1 MDDSRPTLPGPLGAI
16 GVRAE
21 ASRRPSAGR
30 TSCFPSSGLSW
41 SRTALEAGTW
51 PAPSLPRGRGRRKR
65 PGRRPR
71 GGCGSSPRWAWA
83 GRGSP
88 AHRDPP
94 TMASCGR
101 RRQECS
107 RGSRAAGRRRP
118 GGGAGAQ
125 RQPLTCPGSSHFSES
140 GGAPSTC
147 LPVRGRGGR
156 RGAWPGRGPRGDGA
170 ESSPEQG
177 RRGRDGPPSAP
188 ARPAAA

>member
-1 MDDSRPTLPGPLGAI
+1 MDDSRPLFQGLWEPSACALRPAAAPVLDARVVSQVLDCPGREPPWKRGPGP
-16 GVRAE
+16 
-21 ASRRPSAGR
+21 P
-30 TSCFPSSGLSW
+30 P
-41 SRTALEAGTW
+41 
-51 PAPSLPRGRGRRKR
+51 PSLGGRGRRRR

-71 GGCGSSPRWAWA
+71 GGGGSSARWAWA

-94 TMASCGR
+94 TMAGCGR

-125 RQPLTCPGSSHFSES
+125 GQPLTCPGSSHFSES

-147 LPVRGRGGR
+147 RPVRGPGGR
-156 RGAWPGRGPRGDGA
+156 RAAWPGRGPRGDGV

-177 RRGRDGPPSAP
+177 RRGRDGPPPAP